1 MERLVEELR
10 GAGIEDAPM
19 VRLSPGRTIVQ
30 LGPVALTLTWLR
42 STLGHVSDGEL
53 LVVVWRGAVHPSR
66 KHEPER
72 RSDGPATFATT
83 LWEDTLSVE
92 AADEQS
98 WRWRGAAVDGAAWT
112 STALAE
118 RCVERLQQ
126 AYHAELQHG

>member
-1 MERLVEELR
+1 MEELQ
-10 GAGIEDAPM
+10 GAGIEDAPT

-53 LVVVWRGAVHPSR
+53 LVVVWRGAVAPSR

-72 RSDGPATFATT
+72 RSDGPATFATA
-83 LWEDTLSVE
+83 LWEDTLAVE
-92 AADEQS
+92 AEDEES
-98 WRWRGAAVDGAAWT
+98 WRWRGAIDDCAAWT

-118 RCVERLQQ
+118 RCVARLQS